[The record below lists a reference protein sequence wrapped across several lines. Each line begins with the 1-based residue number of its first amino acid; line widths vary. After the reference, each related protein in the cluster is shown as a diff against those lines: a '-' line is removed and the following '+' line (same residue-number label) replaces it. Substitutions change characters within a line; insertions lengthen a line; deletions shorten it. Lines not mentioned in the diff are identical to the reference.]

1 MDILLTHGSTLV
13 MIAAAVGF
21 FMAWGIGAND
31 VANAMGTSVGSK
43 ALTIKQAI
51 IIAMIFEFA
60 GAYLAGG
67 EVTSTIRKGIIDP
80 GQFVDIPELLVFGM
94 ISALLAAATWL
105 LVASILGWP
114 VSTTHSIVGAIIGFA
129 AIGVSPDTVAW
140 GKVGGIVGSWI
151 ITPLISGVIAF
162 IIFNS
167 AQKLIFDT
175 DKPLEQAKRYVP
187 FYMFLA
193 GFVLSLVTI
202 KKGLKH
208 IGLDNINLGF
218 YNFEIGGAGGY
229 YLAIIVA
236 VVVAIIGKYFISR
249 LNFDVKADKTTH
261 YANVEKVFAVLMVVT
276 ACCMAFAH
284 GSNDV
289 ANAIGPLAAVV
300 SIVDNGGEI
309 AKKAALVW
317 WILPLGGLGIVAGLA
332 LFGHRVIATI
342 GKGITHLT
350 PSRGFAAELAA
361 ACTVVIASGA
371 GLPISTTQT
380 LVGAVLGV
388 GMARGIAA
396 INLGVVRNIVI
407 SWVITLPIGA
417 GLSIIFFWIMKAI
430 FSA

>member
-1 MDILLTHGSTLV
+1 MEILLSHGSTLV

-80 GQFVDIPELLVFGM
+80 ALFVDIPELLVFGM

-105 LVASILGWP
+105 LVASVLGWP

-129 AIGVSPDTVAW
+129 AIGISPDTVAW
-140 GKVGGIVGSWI
+140 GKVGGIVGSWVV
-151 ITPLISGVIAF
+151 TPLISGVIAF
-162 IIFNS
+162 VIFNS

-208 IGLDNINLGF
+208 IGLDNIDLGF
-218 YNFEIGGAGGY
+218 YNFEIAGAGGY

-236 VVVAIIGKYFISR
+236 VIVALIGKFFISR
-249 LNFDVKADKTTH
+249 LKFDDKADKTTH

-309 AKKAALVW
+309 AKKASLVW

-332 LFGHRVIATI
+332 MFGHRVMATI
-342 GKGITHLT
+342 GTGITHLT

-417 GLSIIFFWIMKAI
+417 GLSIIFFWIMKSI
-430 FSA
+430 FS